1 MNVNQQQTTRATN
14 PSLEPIYSSDAK
26 NDDEIDLLEIF
37 FILRERWK
45 LLALFTFIGL
55 CVGVF
60 FISWIRAQ
68 YASDVLLHI
77 DSKNKGS
84 AVVEMGAL
92 FDVESPAETEIRLI
106 KSRKVLA
113 SVVLQEHLNLHAI
126 PIGFKNRLLKKE
138 GRMDLTLLNIP
149 EVLRTEEQEPFY
161 ARAISSDAYEILYPE
176 GQVFLKGKVGETYRK
191 PLAGDTFAISVSRL
205 IVENEQKF
213 LLVQN
218 SVFQTTKQLKEALN
232 VVEDGK
238 KTNIITMSYEHRYA
252 DKAVSVL
259 NTIAN
264 TYLRQNIEMRS
275 AEAEKTL
282 AFLEEQMP
290 AVKKKLDSAEQAL
303 TVYRYQA
310 GTVDLSAEAKV
321 TLERQVNL
329 KTQLLTLEQQ
339 LQENARLYKEDHPTM
354 QAIIQQQE
362 RLKQEIKK
370 EESTVKKLPMTQQ
383 EVMALQQEV
392 SIQNGLYTSML
403 NNIQQLRVVRVG
415 ELGNVRVVDYAE
427 ITPIPVKPKKKIIL
441 LGALIGGFLVG
452 CGLIFLKQMLVNRG
466 VSSSSLVERET
477 GAIVYAKVPITEM
490 GKKKQIEHVVLAIAD
505 PHDYAVE
512 KIRSLRTALE
522 FSFIDNGG
530 KVLAVTGISSGDGK
544 SFIST
549 NLSVLFKQMNK
560 KVLLIDCDLRKNY
573 KNEKKI
579 KGLSDLLYENATL
592 EEVLKESSF
601 PHCDYVGR
609 GLRTTMP
616 SELLAS
622 SKFTNVIASL
632 RDQYDL
638 IVIDTPPL
646 NYFSDAQWV
655 CRRADFALL
664 IMRSGAY
671 SMDQIKENLKLL
683 EVAVEHKAIVI
694 NQCKSES
701 FGYAYDVKKYRG

>member
-1 MNVNQQQTTRATN
+1 MNGKQQVTSTTN
-14 PSLEPIYSSDAK
+14 SNLEPNYATEIK
-26 NDDEIDLLEIF
+26 NDDEIDLLEILTV
-37 FILRERWK
+37 LREHWK
-45 LLALFTFIGL
+45 LLFSFTFLGL

-60 FISWIRAQ
+60 LISWVREQ
-68 YASDVLLHI
+68 YSSDVLLHI

-138 GRMDLTLLNIP
+138 GRMDLSLLNIP
-149 EVLRTEEQEPFY
+149 EVLRVEEDFY
-161 ARAISSDAYEILYPE
+161 ARAISNDEYEVLYPE
-176 GQVFLKGKVGETYRK
+176 DQVFLKGKIGETYRK
-191 PLAGDTFAISVSRL
+191 PLAGDTFVICVSRL
-205 IVENEQKF
+205 IVEEEQKF

-218 SVFQTTKQLKEALN
+218 SVFQTTQQLKEALN

-339 LQENARLYKEDHPTM
+339 LQDNARLYKEDHPAM

-452 CGLIFLKQMLVNRG
+452 CGLIFLKQMLMNRG
-466 VSSSSLVERET
+466 VSSSSLIEKET
-477 GAIVYAKVPITEM
+477 GASVYAKVPITEM
-490 GKKKQIEHVVLAIAD
+490 GKKKQTEHVVLAIAD